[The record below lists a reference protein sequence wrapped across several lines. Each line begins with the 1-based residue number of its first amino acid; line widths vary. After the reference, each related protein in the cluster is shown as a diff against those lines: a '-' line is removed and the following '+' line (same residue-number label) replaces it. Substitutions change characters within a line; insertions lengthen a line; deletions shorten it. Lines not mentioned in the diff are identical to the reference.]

1 MNMSKLKKIKFFLVV
16 VLFTSNINAQAFYYI
31 NKNGTRLSKCEYDF
45 IQKISNNDV
54 LENINEV
61 ERSIIFEKVSCTSNI
76 LTNDIEL
83 FGTEH
88 TTKSKSLNISKSCN
102 GNNCIISTTLK
113 WLRLPTIR
121 SYDVFGAYLEGTHLT
136 NQNIITYV
144 NDINYNQSKIEN
156 NGFGVSLKLPT
167 AGNSIVITQIYNV
180 NKSGIVYSSY
190 QHATSN
196 ISKSSSM
203 KYSISK
209 KEYGNVF
216 LFENSVSAYYDKM
229 GGVSISI

>member
-1 MNMSKLKKIKFFLVV
+1 M
-16 VLFTSNINAQAFYYI
+16 
-31 NKNGTRLSKCEYDF
+31 
-45 IQKISNNDV
+45 
-54 LENINEV
+54 
-61 ERSIIFEKVSCTSNI
+61 
-76 LTNDIEL
+76 
-83 FGTEH
+83 
-88 TTKSKSLNISKSCN
+88 
-102 GNNCIISTTLK
+102 
-113 WLRLPTIR
+113 
-121 SYDVFGAYLEGTHLT
+121 
-136 NQNIITYV
+136 
-144 NDINYNQSKIEN
+144 
-156 NGFGVSLKLPT
+156 PT